1 MTWENDAL
9 RNDASDTIVYT
20 GIVPEPETMN
30 DTCRK
35 TMLMGTVDRGFI
47 AC

>member
-1 MTWENDAL
+1 
-9 RNDASDTIVYT
+9 
-20 GIVPEPETMN
+20 VPEPETMN

-47 AC
+47 ACWIKVFKFHW